1 MKFGS
6 ANNVK
11 QSDKRNMERTEFR
24 KSNLGENGMSS
35 IENVAARSAGG
46 NRGDVNSQQSAAGQ
60 YYMLQRPNH
69 VSFSGSDP
77 FSSSNPMP
85 SLGLQQL
92 TSSLYPHGVWNPTFP
107 DMGRNP
113 ESIHSSLTNN
123 AANTDILTVS
133 GGDSNSSQGRNPQF
147 ASLIHTQNV
156 LCRQL
161 EQLTDHNINLA
172 TRNSALRAELE
183 QAKEENL
190 HMIQVRQMQ
199 AQQALKQAHD
209 YEDLLLKFEKS
220 GETIRQ
226 LRGNK
231 KPAKNGKQQK
241 DESENSDVI
250 DEVKLTVLRRDNSVL
265 RLKIQELQ
273 EKNMLLESRVEEL
286 TSIVDGAEGLVH
298 DPKHQRKTDEKNE
311 SLKSGRKPS
320 QGTPPTTTLLR
331 ANTKDAALPT
341 AVANRQV
348 TNEIALPPF
357 LKRQGTSELANPTVN
372 NRQVTNEVAILSNLK
387 RQSSRSDQAQ
397 NFYQAK
403 MDKTFSNHPDQ
414 NVFNNLTNSLTPVK
428 PNNSAGPYALDGD
441 LRDEDESTDEDVDSA
456 IGKRNG
462 ESKEDSSAITKLL
475 HASKSI
481 GDKNEDKQGKAES
494 RIPISRIMAALN
506 TPGTVAKRKRGR
518 PKRDKSEGWPKR
530 PLSAYNLFFREQ
542 RIRILD
548 SLATENENI
557 DEKDDLGKDDQCE
570 DTDEGEK
577 GENKKKRG
585 RPFGSGKKRR
595 RATPHG
601 IITFENLGKKISRDW
616 KEAPEEEK
624 AKYKEEAAINLIKYQ
639 RELEIFLR
647 KRQIRVE
654 ETIARETLARRQ
666 HGMNN
671 IDLVSDDIH
680 EKNP

>member
-1 MKFGS
+1 
-6 ANNVK
+6 
-11 QSDKRNMERTEFR
+11 MERTDYR
-24 KSNLGENGMSS
+24 KTKVGESGTGS
-35 IENVAARSAGG
+35 IESLVARSAGA
-46 NRGDVNSQQSAAGQ
+46 NMGDVSSQQSGAGQ

-69 VSFSGSDP
+69 VSMVPGSDP
-77 FSSSNPMP
+77 FSNSNPMS

-107 DMGRNP
+107 DLCRNP

-123 AANTDILTVS
+123 PATTDILTVS
-133 GGDSNSSQGRNPQF
+133 NADANSSQGRNPQF

-231 KPAKNGKQQK
+231 KSTEKGKHTN
-241 DESENSDVI
+241 ERENTDVI

-265 RLKIQELQ
+265 RLKIQEIQ
-273 EKNMLLESRVEEL
+273 EKNTIFESRVEEL
-286 TSIVDGAEGLVH
+286 TSILDGVGPRHH
-298 DPKHQRKTDEKNE
+298 DPRQKRKLDVKNQ
-311 SLKSGRKPS
+311 SLKSGHTFPQVS
-320 QGTPPTTTLLR
+320 QQVPPPTNLKR
-331 ANTKDAALPT
+331 VNTKDAALPT
-341 AVANRQV
+341 AVTNRQV
-348 TNEIALPPF
+348 TNDIAFPPF

-372 NRQVTNEVAILSNLK
+372 NRQVTNEAAILSNLK
-387 RQSSRSDQAQ
+387 TQSNRSDHAQ
-397 NFYQAK
+397 KYYQAK
-403 MDKTFSNHPDQ
+403 MDKTFSNLPDQ
-414 NVFNNLTNSLTPVK
+414 TMFSNLTKSNPTTK
-428 PNNSAGPYALDGD
+428 NNHSASTYGLDGD
-441 LRDEDESTDEDVDSA
+441 LHDEDESTDEDMESSA
-456 IGKRNG
+456 GKGRGQN
-462 ESKEDSSAITKLL
+462 KETSSAITKLL

-481 GDKNEDKQGKAES
+481 GEKNPNLKSIKNEP

-506 TPGTVAKRKRGR
+506 TSGTATKRKRGR

-548 SLATENENI
+548 SLATDSENA
-557 DEKDDLGKDDQCE
+557 DDKEDIGKDELCD
-570 DTDEGEK
+570 DADGVDR

-616 KEAPEEEK
+616 KEAPEGEK
-624 AKYKEEAAINLIKYQ
+624 AKYKEEAAMNLKKYQ
-639 RELEIFLR
+639 SELEIFLA
-647 KRQIRVE
+647 KRQLRVE
-654 ETIARETLARRQ
+654 ETIARESLARRQ
-666 HGMNN
+666 PDLRS